1 MGFVYHTGVNPVYE
15 EKYLNLLRE
24 IVLEVLKGKKCK
36 VYLFGSRARG
46 DYTRIS
52 DADIGIEGLSKKEF
66 IMAKWKIEEMVE
78 ESIIPF
84 RVDIVNLED
93 VDDNFK
99 KEIFKDAVVW
109 RG

>member
-1 MGFVYHTGVNPVYE
+1 VNPVYE
-15 EKYLNLLRE
+15 EKYLNLLKE
-24 IVLEVLKGKKCK
+24 IVLEVLKEKECK

>member
-1 MGFVYHTGVNPVYE
+1 
-15 EKYLNLLRE
+15 
-24 IVLEVLKGKKCK
+24 
-36 VYLFGSRARG
+36 
-46 DYTRIS
+46 
-52 DADIGIEGLSKKEF
+52 
-66 IMAKWKIEEMVE
+66 MVE

-109 RG
+109 QG